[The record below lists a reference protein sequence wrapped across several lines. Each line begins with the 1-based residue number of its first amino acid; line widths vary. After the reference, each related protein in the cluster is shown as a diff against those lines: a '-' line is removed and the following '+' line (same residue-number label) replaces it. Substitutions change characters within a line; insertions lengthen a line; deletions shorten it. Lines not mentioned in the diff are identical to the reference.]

1 MSVNLR
7 DSYLRSATTS
17 KASLEGVDLTVPGVD
32 RDEPLFPAV
41 DTKPASSGDEEP
53 KIESIFFYFTFWNES
68 ANIKHFITSQKSPYL
83 RLLTLKNFKPFTIIT
98 TTTDR

>member
-1 MSVNLR
+1 MNRR

-17 KASLEGVDLTVPGVD
+17 KASLEGVDRTVPGVD

-53 KIESIFFYFTFWNES
+53 KIKEMFLEQGPCWKFQSMGAWDANFLFWQSYN
-68 ANIKHFITSQKSPYL
+68 AV
-83 RLLTLKNFKPFTIIT
+83 
-98 TTTDR
+98 

>member
-1 MSVNLR
+1 MNLR

-17 KASLEGVDLTVPGVD
+17 KASLEGVDRTVPGVD

-53 KIESIFFYFTFWNES
+53 KIQEKYIFRAGAWLQILDNGCKFPES
-68 ANIKHFITSQKSPYL
+68 L
-83 RLLTLKNFKPFTIIT
+83 
-98 TTTDR
+98 